1 MFEGIT
7 LRVSPR
13 VPLSLSLSLSCCV
26 VCSPFTLP
34 RPRSWDTME
43 AVWSA
48 RLKGLRGGR
57 RRGGGVAETRQ
68 DGGRTTR
75 SAGVRA
81 CPHLVK
87 MCLMRAFSWRCRASS
102 CAACVPSAD
111 RFMSKGPTPSTSGV
125 SGRPYLSS
133 PRETE
138 KQRTSAVMSAHGHHL
153 ARALTSRCRS
163 TAFPPRARGSSRPPL
178 STPSSSCSD
187 LNAGAVF
194 SGLKRLRIFGER
206 RSPLE
211 ISRRRDSPRVQVL
224 DSSIVIVVASR
235 REMYMYS
242 KKKKSALFYTR
253 RKVAWHSLNHHHK
266 VGDRR
271 TLGESERAFRERTPE
286 RTQPR
291 RRRQPPSREGPREL
305 DRERPRE
312 RRERGQRL

>member
-1 MFEGIT
+1 MGIIM
-7 LRVSPR
+7 RARSPR
-13 VPLSLSLSLSCCV
+13 DVDR
-26 VCSPFTLP
+26 LP
-34 RPRSWDTME
+34 S
-43 AVWSA
+43 
-48 RLKGLRGGR
+48 LRGRGALPVLLSR
-57 RRGGGVAETRQ
+57 RRRHVLTLTL
-68 DGGRTTR
+68 GR
-75 SAGVRA
+75 
-81 CPHLVK
+81 
-87 MCLMRAFSWRCRASS
+87 F
-102 CAACVPSAD
+102 
-111 RFMSKGPTPSTSGV
+111 
-125 SGRPYLSS
+125 
-133 PRETE
+133 
-138 KQRTSAVMSAHGHHL
+138 
-153 ARALTSRCRS
+153 
-163 TAFPPRARGSSRPPL
+163 
-178 STPSSSCSD
+178 
-187 LNAGAVF
+187 F

-224 DSSIVIVVASR
+224 DSSNVLMVASR

-242 KKKKSALFYTR
+242 KKKKKSALFYTR

>member
-1 MFEGIT
+1 M
-7 LRVSPR
+7 
-13 VPLSLSLSLSCCV
+13 
-26 VCSPFTLP
+26 
-34 RPRSWDTME
+34 
-43 AVWSA
+43 
-48 RLKGLRGGR
+48 
-57 RRGGGVAETRQ
+57 
-68 DGGRTTR
+68 
-75 SAGVRA
+75 
-81 CPHLVK
+81 
-87 MCLMRAFSWRCRASS
+87 MRAFSWRCRASS

-138 KQRTSAVMSAHGHHL
+138 KQRTSAVMSAHGHRH

-178 STPSSSCSD
+178 SAPSSCS
-187 LNAGAVF
+187 NSHAGAVF

-211 ISRRRDSPRVQVL
+211 ISRRREESRVRVS
-224 DSSIVIVVASR
+224 DSSIVMMVASR

-271 TLGESERAFRERTPE
+271 TLGESERAFREAPDGADATP
-286 RTQPR
+286 TTTATPLPR
-291 RRRQPPSREGPREL
+291 GPS
-305 DRERPRE
+305 
-312 RRERGQRL
+312 